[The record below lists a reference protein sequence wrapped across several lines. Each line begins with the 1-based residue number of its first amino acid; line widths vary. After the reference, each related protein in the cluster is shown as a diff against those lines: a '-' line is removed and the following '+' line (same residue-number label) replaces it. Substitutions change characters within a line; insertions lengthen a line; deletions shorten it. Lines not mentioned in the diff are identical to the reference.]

1 MALLYEVFARTG
13 EYEQDG
19 ETRARWLKV
28 GAVFETRAGKLALKL
43 EAVPAS
49 KDWDGWLSLFEPKE
63 REPEATGAR
72 PPAPRRP
79 EPPRRRPPAAARADE
94 LNDEIPF

>member
-1 MALLYEVFARTG
+1 MALRYEVFARTG

-19 ETRARWLKV
+19 ESRARWLKV
-28 GAVFETRAGKLALKL
+28 GAVFETRTGNLALKL

-63 REPEATGAR
+63 REPEVSGAR
-72 PPAPRRP
+72 APARG
-79 EPPRRRPPAAARADE
+79 RPPAASRAE
-94 LNDEIPF
+94 ALNDEIPF